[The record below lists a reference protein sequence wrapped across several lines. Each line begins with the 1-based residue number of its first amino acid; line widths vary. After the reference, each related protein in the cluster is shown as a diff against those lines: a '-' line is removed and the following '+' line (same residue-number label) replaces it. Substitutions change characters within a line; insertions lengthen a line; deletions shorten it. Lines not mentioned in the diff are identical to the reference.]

1 MKLSEEVDE
10 DKLRGGFYTPEPVA
24 KFILRWAT
32 NGSKDYDILEP
43 SCGDGVF
50 LKQIKEQEVEYENIT
65 GVEIIDEEAEK
76 ARKIELSDAEILN
89 KDFLNYCSL
98 TGDRY
103 DLVVGNPP
111 YIRYQYMPNE
121 AHEKAEKLFE
131 RAGLDY
137 SRLSN
142 MWLSFVV
149 GSTLLLND
157 HGKLGMV
164 IPAGLL
170 QTSNTEPIRDFL
182 SERFNKISLI
192 TFEELIFQGID
203 QEVVLLLAEKNGNE
217 RLQIQ
222 HLEVGDENKL
232 KDLNVSELKSPQK
245 EINPKSDKWTF
256 FFLDQ
261 NEINLIEK
269 YQNNGMDQI
278 GTYADVQVGM
288 TTGYNKFFTVTKST
302 VEEYNLHEYAEK
314 MVGRAVQVPSLVF
327 TEEDWKENTKKDKRA
342 YFLKFPPKDELEN
355 GALEYVNWGEE
366 QEFHNGYKTG
376 KRDEWQVVPS
386 TWVSDALF
394 IRRNNVYPKLI
405 MNDAEAYTTDTMHRV
420 KLDDDVNER
429 ALIASY
435 YNSLSLAFAEISG
448 RSHGGGALELMP
460 NEAEEIRIPYDERNA
475 DLLDEIDKVLREDK
489 NIDEIIEYTDEIILK
504 ERAGLSESDIET
516 ANRAWEKLR
525 DRRLNR
531 N

>member
-1 MKLSEEVDE
+1 
-10 DKLRGGFYTPEPVA
+10 
-24 KFILRWAT
+24 
-32 NGSKDYDILEP
+32 
-43 SCGDGVF
+43 
-50 LKQIKEQEVEYENIT
+50 
-65 GVEIIDEEAEK
+65 
-76 ARKIELSDAEILN
+76 
-89 KDFLNYCSL
+89 
-98 TGDRY
+98 
-103 DLVVGNPP
+103 
-111 YIRYQYMPNE
+111 MPDE

-170 QTSNTEPIRDFL
+170 QTSNTEPIRDFI
-182 SERFNKISLI
+182 SERFNKISLV

-217 RLQIQ
+217 KLQIQ
-222 HLEVGDENKL
+222 HLEVENGSKL
-232 KDLNVSELKSPQK
+232 KNLDVSKLKSPQK
-245 EINPKSDKWTF
+245 EINPRSDKWTF

-302 VEEYNLHEYAEK
+302 VEEYNLREYAEK

-386 TWVSDALF
+386 TWISDALF

-420 KLDDDVNER
+420 KLDDDVNEK

-460 NEAEEIRIPYDERNA
+460 NEAEKIRIPYDERNA
-475 DLLDEIDKVLREDK
+475 DLLDEIDEMLREGK

-504 ERAGLSESDIET
+504 DRAGLSESDIKT
-516 ANRAWEKLR
+516 ANKAWKKLR